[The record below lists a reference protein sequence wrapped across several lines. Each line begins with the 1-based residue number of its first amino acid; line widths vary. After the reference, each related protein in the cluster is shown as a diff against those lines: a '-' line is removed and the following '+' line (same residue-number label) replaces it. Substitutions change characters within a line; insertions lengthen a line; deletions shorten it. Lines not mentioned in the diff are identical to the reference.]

1 MVGTFVPLLVNL
13 NQILT
18 FVIIFR
24 AFSQM
29 LFLPVKSSISRMC
42 SCVRCLEVEQKML
55 LQKFHTLSIRMH
67 SEVVFYKSSLTKL
80 CSSLSNVDF

>member
-13 NQILT
+13 NRILT

-29 LFLPVKSSISRMC
+29 LFLPVKSSISRTC
-42 SCVRCLEVEQKML
+42 SCVRCIEVEQETL
-55 LQKFHTLSIRMH
+55 LHRTLSTRMH
-67 SEVVFYKSSLTKL
+67 SQVAFYKSSLTTL
-80 CSSLSNVDF
+80 GSSLSNVDF